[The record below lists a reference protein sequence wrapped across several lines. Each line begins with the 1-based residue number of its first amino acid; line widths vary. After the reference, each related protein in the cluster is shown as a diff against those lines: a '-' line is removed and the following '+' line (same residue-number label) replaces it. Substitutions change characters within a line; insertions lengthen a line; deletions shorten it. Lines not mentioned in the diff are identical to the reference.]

1 MRERPGARWYSGPF
15 VVRRCHHARVDNDE
29 SLHTGRARRP
39 RTGPHRTRLALAS
52 LALAAALAGAS
63 ACGSDDGDDGDNPTP
78 TGGGK
83 PTGPTV
89 TVVLSGPAGVS
100 GADLE
105 RAREILDRRLDFA
118 GVPGT
123 VELRDGRIV
132 VTGAAADREILVG
145 IERRGRLEFRPVYA
159 AEPAGAAPAPAATG
173 APGGGELPGV
183 SAELLAAYAALD
195 CSAPAATAAPTAPA
209 ASTTPPPAAD
219 APAAACAEDTTDGTA
234 ERFLLGPTA
243 LDGSTVQKATAE
255 EPDDM
260 PGQWQITIS
269 FNASGADKFGRLTTD
284 LSSGTRPTDRLAV
297 TLDGVVLIAPTV
309 AQPLPGGTAVVT
321 GKFTRADAR
330 RIAASL
336 QTGALPVPLTV
347 ESTT

>member
-1 MRERPGARWYSGPF
+1 M
-15 VVRRCHHARVDNDE
+15 DNDD
-29 SLHTGRARRP
+29 SLHDSPAHPPTN
-39 RTGPHRTRLALAS
+39 RTGPRRSRLALAT
-52 LALAAALAGAS
+52 LALAATLAAVS
-63 ACGSDDGDDGDNPTP
+63 ACGSDDEGAPDKAFP

-89 TVVLSGPAGVS
+89 TVVLGAPTGAS

-105 RAREILDRRLDFA
+105 RAREILDRRLELA

-123 VELRDGRIV
+123 VELRDGRLV
-132 VTGAAADREILVG
+132 VTGAAADREVLTG

-159 AEPAGAAPAPAATG
+159 AEPVGAAAPAPPGATG
-173 APGGGELPGV
+173 SGELPGV
-183 SAELLAAYAALD
+183 SAELRATYAALD
-195 CSAPAATAAPTAPA
+195 CSQPTAPP
-209 ASTTPPPAAD
+209 TTLPPAD
-219 APAAACAEDTTDGTA
+219 APAAACAQDTTDGTV

-243 LDGSTVQKATAE
+243 LDGGTVQKATAE
-255 EPDDM
+255 EPDEM
-260 PGQWQITIS
+260 PGQWQVTIS
-269 FNASGADKFGRLTTD
+269 FNSAGADKFGKLTTD
-284 LSSGTRPTDRLAV
+284 LSSGSQPTDRLAV

-309 AQPLPGGTAVVT
+309 AQPLSGGTAVIT

>member
-1 MRERPGARWYSGPF
+1 M
-15 VVRRCHHARVDNDE
+15 DNDE

-39 RTGPHRTRLALAS
+39 RTGPRRTRLALAS
-52 LALAAALAGAS
+52 LALAATLAGVS
-63 ACGSDDGDDGDNPTP
+63 ACGSDDGDDGDPVPT
-78 TGGGK
+78 GGK

-89 TVVLSGPAGVS
+89 TVVLSGPAGAS

-132 VTGAAADREILVG
+132 VTAAAADREILVG

-159 AEPAGAAPAPAATG
+159 AEPAGAAAPVPAA
-173 APGGGELPGV
+173 PGVPAGGELPGV
-183 SAELLAAYAALD
+183 SAELRAAYAALD
-195 CSAPAATAAPTAPA
+195 CSATAATAAPTAPA

-269 FNASGADKFGRLTTD
+269 FNGSGADKFGKLTTD
-284 LSSGTRPTDRLAV
+284 LSSGTQPTDRLAV

-309 AQPLPGGTAVVT
+309 AQPLPGGTAVIT